1 MCTEMTDKS
10 MHSDDVISA
19 AKAAEVVGICRSRVC
34 HVGSREVSEKA
45 GALVPIG
52 MEWQNHT
59 DHHDGRLRRKIHVID
74 NPLSL
79 SAMVD
84 DVHAFV
90 SVTLVDT

>member
-1 MCTEMTDKS
+1 MYTEMTDES
-10 MHSDDVISA
+10 MHSDNVISA
-19 AKAAEVVGICRSRVC
+19 AKAAEVVGICRSREC

-45 GALVPIG
+45 GALGPIG

-74 NPLSL
+74 NPPSL

-90 SVTLVDT
+90 GIRFIDT